1 MDQIT
6 AIIIL
11 LLTIQ
16 SWGLN
21 MYLNKKETDWI
32 QLLVNE
38 RLNRIDHNIFECE
51 NTEDKIYIIKR
62 TSEEREALNSV
73 LYKS

>member
-1 MDQIT
+1 
-6 AIIIL
+6 
-11 LLTIQ
+11 
-16 SWGLN
+16 
-21 MYLNKKETDWI
+21 MYLNKKEVDWI
-32 QLLVNE
+32 QLLVKE

-62 TSEEREALNSV
+62 TSDEREALNSV

>member
-11 LLTIQ
+11 LLMIQ

>member
-11 LLTIQ
+11 LLMIQ

-21 MYLNKKETDWI
+21 MYLNKKEADWI